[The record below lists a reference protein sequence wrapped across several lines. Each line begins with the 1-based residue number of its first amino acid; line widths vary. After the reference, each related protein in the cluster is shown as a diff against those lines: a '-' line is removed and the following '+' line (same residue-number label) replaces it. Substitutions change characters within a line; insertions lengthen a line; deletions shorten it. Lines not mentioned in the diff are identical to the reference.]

1 MLGPHAPRILVVE
14 DDLRV
19 VQSLI
24 GGLRKAGFDT
34 TVAMDGNAGVEHA
47 LGSDF
52 DAIILDLMLP
62 ARDGFSV
69 LEALR
74 GRVSTPVIVLSARTE
89 LPARLQSFSGGAVDF
104 VPKPFFMAE
113 LVARI
118 RSRLALREEVPHRQR
133 SFADVCVDLDAREVT
148 RDGAAVELTAHEFNV
163 LVFLT
168 ERPGRPVSRA
178 QLADHALPEAGERS
192 DRTVDSYISRIRKKL
207 GKAAAKHIRTV
218 WGIGYRFDETRP

>member
-1 MLGPHAPRILVVE
+1 MTDAPRILVVE

-24 GGLRKAGFDT
+24 GGLRKEGFDV
-34 TVAMDGNAGVEHA
+34 TVAMDGEAGLRHA
-47 LGSDF
+47 LDASF
-52 DAIILDLMLP
+52 DVIILDLMLP
-62 ARDGFSV
+62 ERDGFGV
-69 LEALR
+69 LDALK

-89 LPARLQSFSGGAVDF
+89 LPSRLASFANGAVDF

-118 RSRLALREEVPHRQR
+118 RSRLDLRATAPHRER
-133 SFADVCVDLDAREVT
+133 RFADIRLDLDTREVF
-148 RDGAAVELTAHEFNV
+148 RDRRPVVLTAHEFNV
-163 LVFLT
+163 LAYLT
-168 ERPGRPVSRA
+168 ERPGRPVTRA

-207 GKAAAKHIRTV
+207 GPTAARHIRTV
-218 WGIGYRFDETRP
+218 WGIGYRFDQAGT